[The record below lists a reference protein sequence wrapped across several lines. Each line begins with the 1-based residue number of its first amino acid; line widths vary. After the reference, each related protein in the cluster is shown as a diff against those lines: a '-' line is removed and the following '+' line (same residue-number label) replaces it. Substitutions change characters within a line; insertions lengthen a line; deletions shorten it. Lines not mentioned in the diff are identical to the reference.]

1 MQKRRRVSKENAD
14 DEIKQANQKGSEK
27 MRGNSK
33 GLKKKSRRFYRV
45 RFRKTTVQQGGF
57 GGGTLEKRYTRRT
70 SHLLAKRKWQAVEQN
85 GRKAEA
91 ERRSA
96 QAG

>member
-1 MQKRRRVSKENAD
+1 MQKRRRVSKENAG
-14 DEIKQANQKGSEK
+14 DEIKRVNQDV
-27 MRGNSK
+27 RNQR
-33 GLKKKSRRFYRV
+33 GLKKKGRRFYRA

-57 GGGTLEKRYTRRT
+57 GGGALKKRYTRRT
-70 SHLLAKRKWQAVEQN
+70 SYLLAKRKWQAVDQN